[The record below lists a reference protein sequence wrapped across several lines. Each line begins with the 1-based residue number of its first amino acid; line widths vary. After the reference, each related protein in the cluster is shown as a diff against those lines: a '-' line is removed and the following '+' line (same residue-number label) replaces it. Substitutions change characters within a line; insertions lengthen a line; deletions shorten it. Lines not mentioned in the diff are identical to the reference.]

1 MDCGQ
6 AVLHLIFVV
15 LAHYLLMNDLE
26 VVVVIFKACVK
37 GDTDIA
43 EHSPHD
49 LKDLPEL
56 PGILELV

>member
-26 VVVVIFKACVK
+26 VVVVVFEACVK

-43 EHSPHD
+43 EHGPHD
-49 LKDLPEL
+49 LKDFTKL